1 MSSENVAADAVAE
14 PTGSPAASPSSGATP
29 TASPP
34 TAETSAASAP
44 TGEAPAGETPP
55 AKRSRRPATR
65 WLVLVAA
72 VVLLDIVAFITVP
85 PFPKGG
91 QPGQACDFPVCF
103 IESTLEFP
111 APNTVIDFAPASA
124 PSAADLVTFHPSISS
139 TLLTM
144 WLVMAVV
151 IVGSYLLVRRS
162 KLIPGRGQNVFEF
175 VYEFLSDFGV
185 GLAGPAGKPYIPIFV
200 GAFLLIVFD
209 NWIGLVPPVGKVDFL
224 RAPSSD
230 VNVTVGMALVSFSI
244 FHIEGVRHLG
254 VGGYLG
260 KFFPIYEFKKGVGA
274 GVIAMFVGLI
284 ELMLEFV
291 KPVTLSMRLFGNIYG
306 GEVALGVIT
315 ALTIGFIPVLL
326 IALELMLNAIQ
337 ALIFSVLTLMFIVL
351 AIESHGEEEGHIAE
365 DVVAEVEGKAPAAL
379 QPSH

>member
-1 MSSENVAADAVAE
+1 LSSEQVATEPVA
-14 PTGSPAASPSSGATP
+14 
-29 TASPP
+29 
-34 TAETSAASAP
+34 
-44 TGEAPAGETPP
+44 EAPASTPP
-55 AKRSRRPATR
+55 AKPRRRPSSR
-65 WLVLVAA
+65 WLLLVAA
-72 VVLLDIVAFITVP
+72 VIVLDVIAFVAFP
-85 PFPKGG
+85 PFPTGG
-91 QPGQACDFPVCF
+91 SPGDACAFPACF
-103 IESTLEFP
+103 IESSLEFP
-111 APNTVIDFAPASA
+111 APHTVIDFAPDTA

-144 WLVMAVV
+144 WIVMALV
-151 IVGSYLLVRRS
+151 IVGSYLLIRAS
-162 KLIPGRGQNVFEF
+162 KLVPGRGQNVFEF

-209 NWIGLVPPVGKVDFL
+209 NWIGLVPPVGKIEQL

-230 VNVTVGMALVSFSI
+230 VNITIGMALVSFLI
-244 FHIEGVRHLG
+244 FHIEGFRHLG
-254 VGGYLG
+254 FGGYLG
-260 KFFPIYEFKKGVGA
+260 KFFPFYEFRNGIGA
-274 GVIAMFVGLI
+274 GIIAVFVGLI

-351 AIESHGEEEGHIAE
+351 AIESHHEEEGH
-365 DVVAEVEGKAPAAL
+365 VAEEAVAQIEGGSSAL

>member
-1 MSSENVAADAVAE
+1 VSSEQVATEPVA
-14 PTGSPAASPSSGATP
+14 
-29 TASPP
+29 
-34 TAETSAASAP
+34 
-44 TGEAPAGETPP
+44 EAPASTPP
-55 AKRSRRPATR
+55 AKSRRRPSNR
-65 WLVLVAA
+65 WLLLIAA
-72 VVLLDIVAFITVP
+72 VIALDIVAFVAFP
-85 PFPKGG
+85 PFPTGG
-91 QPGQACDFPVCF
+91 APGDACAFPACF
-103 IESTLEFP
+103 IESSLEFP
-111 APNTVIDFAPASA
+111 APHTVIDFAPASA
-124 PSAADLVTFHPSISS
+124 PTATDLVTFHPSISS

-144 WLVMAVV
+144 WLVMALVV
-151 IVGSYLLVRRS
+151 VGAWLMIRGS

-209 NWIGLVPPVGKVDFL
+209 NWIGLVPPVGKIEQL

-230 VNVTVGMALVSFSI
+230 VNITIGMALVSFLI
-244 FHIEGVRHLG
+244 FHIEGFRHLG
-254 VGGYLG
+254 FGGYLG
-260 KFFPIYEFKKGVGA
+260 KFFPFYEFRNGVGA
-274 GVIAMFVGLI
+274 GIIAVFVGLI

-351 AIESHGEEEGHIAE
+351 AIESHHEEEGHVAE
-365 DVVAEVEGKAPAAL
+365 DVVNEIEGKAPSTL

>member
-1 MSSENVAADAVAE
+1 MSSEQAATEPVA
-14 PTGSPAASPSSGATP
+14 
-29 TASPP
+29 
-34 TAETSAASAP
+34 
-44 TGEAPAGETPP
+44 EAPASTPP
-55 AKRSRRPATR
+55 AKRRRRPSSG
-65 WLVLVAA
+65 WLLLIVA
-72 VVLLDIVAFITVP
+72 VVVLDVIAFVAFP
-85 PFPKGG
+85 PFPTGG
-91 QPGQACDFPVCF
+91 SPGDTCAFPACF
-103 IESTLEFP
+103 IESSLEFP
-111 APNTVIDFAPASA
+111 APHTVIDFAPDTA

-144 WLVMAVV
+144 WIVMALV
-151 IVGSYLLVRRS
+151 IVGSYLLIRAS
-162 KLIPGRGQNVFEF
+162 KLVPSRGQNVFEF

-209 NWIGLVPPVGKVDFL
+209 NWIGLVPPVGKIEQL

-230 VNVTVGMALVSFSI
+230 VNITIGMALVSFLI
-244 FHIEGVRHLG
+244 FHIEGFRHLG
-254 VGGYLG
+254 FGGYLG
-260 KFFPIYEFKKGVGA
+260 KFFPFYEFRNGIGA
-274 GVIAMFVGLI
+274 GIIAVFVGLI

-351 AIESHGEEEGHIAE
+351 AIESHHEEEGQIGE
-365 DVVAEVEGKAPAAL
+365 DVVNQVEGKTPSAL